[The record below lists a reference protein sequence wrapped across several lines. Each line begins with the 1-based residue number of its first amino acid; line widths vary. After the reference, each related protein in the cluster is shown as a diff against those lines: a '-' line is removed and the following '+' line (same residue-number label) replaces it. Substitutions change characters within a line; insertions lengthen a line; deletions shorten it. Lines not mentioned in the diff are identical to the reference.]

1 MNPMAF
7 MPEHAPLAVLTFL
20 GTIGLLGLAA
30 VVFLFAALLKRK
42 WIALGTAAVALLIA
56 VAYALVLVGVSLTSH
71 QLVLAPGERKYFCE
85 IDCHIAYSVAGVEE
99 AHTLGDESH
108 PASATGR
115 FVIIHLKT
123 WFDSDTISPHRGN
136 GPLAPG
142 TRRVVLVDDRGREFA
157 PSANGQAALVQMRGA
172 TPPLTQPLPP
182 GESYVTDFVFDAPAD
197 ARNLRLFVADDF
209 PLDHFLIGHE
219 LSPLHPRIY
228 LALARPVENH
238 TTELRGGNLSLHAAD

>member
-1 MNPMAF
+1 MAF

-99 AHTLGDESH
+99 ARTLGDESH
-108 PASATGR
+108 PAGATGR

-123 WFDSDTISPHRGN
+123 WFDPDTISPHRGN

-142 TRRVVLVDDRGREFA
+142 TRRVVMVDDRGREFA
-157 PSANGQAALVQMRGA
+157 PSANGQAALVQMCGV
-172 TPPLTQPLPP
+172 TPPLTQPLRPD
-182 GESYVTDFVFDAPAD
+182 ESYVTDLVFDAPAD
-197 ARNLRLFVADDF
+197 ARNLCLFVADDF

>member
-7 MPEHAPLAVLTFL
+7 IPGHAPLVVLTSL
-20 GTIGLLGLAA
+20 GTAGLLGLAA
-30 VVFLFAALLKRK
+30 VVFRSAPLRQRR
-42 WIALGTAAVALLIA
+42 WIALGAAAVALLIA
-56 VAYALVLVGVSLTSH
+56 AAYALVLVGVSLTSH

-142 TRRVVLVDDRGREFA
+142 TPRVVLVDDRRREFA

-172 TPPLTQPLPP
+172 TPPLTQTLPP
-182 GESYVTDFVFDAPAD
+182 GESYVTDFVVDAPAD
-197 ARNLRLFVADDF
+197 APTL
-209 PLDHFLIGHE
+209 PLL
-219 LSPLHPRIY
+219 
-228 LALARPVENH
+228 
-238 TTELRGGNLSLHAAD
+238 